1 MFHIVSYYFISLH
14 GGNNMSQITLIAP
27 HMSML
32 EMARAALGNG
42 HNDIAIEQ
50 GLLSEGAGI
59 ATSLAAK
66 GTEIIITRG
75 GTASAIKAVKLPV
88 TIVEI
93 PITGF
98 DIIRTVEKAKLY
110 GRHIG
115 AVSFAS
121 MLEGI
126 DCLNSILNV
135 DIRRYPIN
143 DESEAESQVLQA
155 FHNGADV
162 VIGGFI
168 TARVA
173 KEHHFPFE
181 LINSGVEGILQAAQE
196 AKRIAHARNLEK
208 TKTSLFRAVLDYAY
222 EGIISIDSNYHITFF
237 NPIAERITGTNGTNA
252 IGQKITQIWPALNLD
267 QVMHTGKDDLGQILT
282 INEVDVLCNKVALNV
297 NNKTVGAV
305 VTFQDVSQI
314 QQMEAR
320 VRRRIYASGH
330 IANFCFKDIEKTST
344 KLTQTIE
351 IAKKFALTPSSI
363 LLIGETGTG
372 KEVFAQ
378 SIHNYSGC
386 HQGPF
391 VAINCAALPGQI
403 LESELFG
410 YVGGAFT
417 GATAKGKP
425 GLFEVAH
432 DGTIFLDE
440 IAEMDY
446 LTQGKL
452 LRVLQEKKV
461 MRLGSDRVIPIN
473 VRIIAATNK
482 NLKTLVKENKFR
494 ADLYYRLN
502 VLQLK
507 IPPLRERKKDIELLA
522 NSFLKESS
530 SIVNPHLKLTA
541 SAIKVL
547 TEYPWPGNI
556 RELKNVI
563 ERVIAVHEHEFID
576 SSIIK
581 LMLEDQQDSTTPA
594 SVWPDELEEIK
605 KALTVAKGNLGETAR
620 ILGISRSTL
629 WRKLKRLDLKK

>member
-1 MFHIVSYYFISLH
+1 
-14 GGNNMSQITLIAP
+14 MSQITLIAP
-27 HMSML
+27 HISIF
-32 EMARAALGNG
+32 EIA
-42 HNDIAIEQ
+42 HTTFKHCYNDIAIEQ
-50 GLLSEGAGI
+50 GLLSNGVSI
-59 ATSLAAK
+59 AASMVAK

-75 GTASAIKAVKLPV
+75 GTASAIKDAKLPV

-98 DIIRTVEKAKLY
+98 DIIRTVEKAKLH
-110 GRHIG
+110 GRRIG
-115 AVSFAS
+115 AVSFSS
-121 MLEGI
+121 MLDGI
-126 DCLNSILNV
+126 DCLNSILDV
-135 DIRRYPIN
+135 DIKCYPIV

-155 FHNGADV
+155 FRNDANI

-168 TARVA
+168 TAKVA
-173 KEHHFPFE
+173 KKHNYPFE

-208 TKTSLFRAVLDYAY
+208 AKTSLFQAVLNYAY
-222 EGIISIDSNYHITFF
+222 EGIISVDSEYHITFF
-237 NPIAERITGTNGTNA
+237 NPIAERITGINGTKA
-252 IGQKITQIWPALNLD
+252 IGQKITQVWPTFNLN
-267 QVMHTGKDDLGQILT
+267 QVMNTGKDDLGQIMT
-282 INEVDVLCNKVALNV
+282 INEVDVLCNKVALIV
-297 NNKTVGAV
+297 NNNTVGV
-305 VTFQDVSQI
+305 VITFQDISQI
-314 QQMEAR
+314 QQIEAR

-330 IANFCFKDIEKTST
+330 IATFCFKDIEKTSA
-344 KLTQTIE
+344 KLKQTIE
-351 IAKKFALTPSSI
+351 IAKKFALTHSSI

-372 KEVFAQ
+372 KEIFAQ

-446 LTQGKL
+446 LTQSKL

-473 VRIIAATNK
+473 VRIIAASNK
-482 NLKTLVKENKFR
+482 NLKTLVTENKFR

-507 IPPLRERKKDIELLA
+507 MPPLRERKEDIKLLA
-522 NSFLKESS
+522 NFFLKESS
-530 SIVNPHLKLTA
+530 SVMNPHLKLTA

-581 LMLEDQQDSTTPA
+581 LMLEDQQDNTIPA

-605 KALTVAKGNLGETAR
+605 NALTLAKGHLGETAKA
-620 ILGISRSTL
+620 LGVSRSTL
-629 WRKLKRLDLKK
+629 WRKLKRLNLK